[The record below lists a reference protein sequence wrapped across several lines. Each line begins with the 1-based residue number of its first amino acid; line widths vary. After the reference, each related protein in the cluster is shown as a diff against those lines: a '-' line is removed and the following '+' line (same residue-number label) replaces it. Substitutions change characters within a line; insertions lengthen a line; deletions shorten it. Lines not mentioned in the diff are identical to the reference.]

1 MFGIDSKLY
10 EFLSKIADL
19 IIVNLLFIICSLPI
33 VTIGASTTALYGV
46 TKKMASNSEGYI
58 FRSYFKLFKENF
70 KQSTIMWIILLV
82 LSLIPTADLYIINYM
97 PKGLLP
103 TVLRGFMLAAALA
116 ILFVFLYAMALQSTF
131 ENTVKNTLK
140 NAFLMGIGHFPWTLL
155 IVTITLLMNSFSKS
169 VLAFEPA
176 TTQNMMLTITEI
188 AAVAIPTIPNTLL
201 LPFMICIIPKMIASR
216 AVT

>member
-46 TKKMASNSEGYI
+46 TKKMKS
-58 FRSYFKLFKENF
+58 FWLP
-70 KQSTIMWIILLV
+70 TIMWIILLV

-155 IVTITLLMNSFSKS
+155 IVTITLLPIILLVTLGSAASSVIYVMSFVGFS
-169 VLAFEPA
+169 VLAYLNSFIF
-176 TTQNMMLTITEI
+176 NRIFKKYM
-188 AAVAIPTIPNTLL
+188 
-201 LPFMICIIPKMIASR
+201 
-216 AVT
+216 

>member
-19 IIVNLLFIICSLPI
+19 IIICSLPI

-155 IVTITLLMNSFSKS
+155 IVAITLLPIILLVTLGSAASSVIYVMSFVGFS
-169 VLAFEPA
+169 VLAYLNSFIF
-176 TTQNMMLTITEI
+176 NRIFKKYM
-188 AAVAIPTIPNTLL
+188 
-201 LPFMICIIPKMIASR
+201 
-216 AVT
+216 

>member
-103 TVLRGFMLAAALA
+103 TVLRGFMLAAAY
-116 ILFVFLYAMALQSTF
+116 I
-131 ENTVKNTLK
+131 EKC
-140 NAFLMGIGHFPWTLL
+140 LL
-155 IVTITLLMNSFSKS
+155 NGNRSFSMDFVNCDHYITPIILLVTLGSAASSVIYVMSFVGFS
-169 VLAFEPA
+169 VLAYLNSFIF
-176 TTQNMMLTITEI
+176 NRIFKKYM
-188 AAVAIPTIPNTLL
+188 
-201 LPFMICIIPKMIASR
+201 
-216 AVT
+216 

>member
-155 IVTITLLMNSFSKS
+155 IVDITLLPIILLVTLGSAASSVIYVMSFVGFS
-169 VLAFEPA
+169 VLAYLNSFIFNRIFKKY
-176 TTQNMMLTITEI
+176 TFRF
-188 AAVAIPTIPNTLL
+188 AV
-201 LPFMICIIPKMIASR
+201 
-216 AVT
+216 

>member
-58 FRSYFKLFKENF
+58 FRSYFKLFNE
-70 KQSTIMWIILLV
+70 STNKIMWIILLV

-155 IVTITLLMNSFSKS
+155 IVDITLLPIILLVTLGSAASSVIYVMSFVGFS
-169 VLAFEPA
+169 VLAYLNSFIF
-176 TTQNMMLTITEI
+176 NRIFKKYM
-188 AAVAIPTIPNTLL
+188 
-201 LPFMICIIPKMIASR
+201 
-216 AVT
+216 